1 MFLLALSPGESSGDS
16 CLDSHP
22 NPQELQDLLKKTR
35 PEKLETKKSMGLHVF
50 TFDLMCLEVMSG
62 ITNPSSETFEHSL
75 KTNFVP

>member
-16 CLDSHP
+16 CLGSHP
-22 NPQELQDLLKKTR
+22 NPQELQDLPKKTR
-35 PEKLETKKSMGLHVF
+35 PEKLETQKSMGLHVF